1 MEEIDVAAAASAVFA
16 GISTVAAFFTIWWP
30 WHTRGKASIKHRDKL
45 PRNFPEMLPHLILPC
60 GCRRPFLFVQW
71 RNDGDATAH
80 AVKVSSSICDVV
92 LMVEGDQYRHGFDV
106 IDDVALLRPGETFTS
121 ILLPRDRTDLELV
134 DVTLEY
140 LEEPTR
146 LEKSLVSTPISL
158 SYRLR
163 GLRPLEDHEKHAAW
177 ESLREQSERAG
188 CGSTDAQV
196 FHYAQQVCPEYLH
209 ILGVPSPDGSH
220 QPN

>member
-16 GISTVAAFFTIWWP
+16 GISTFAAFFTVWWP
-30 WHTRGKASIKHRDKL
+30 WHTRGRASIKHRDKL

-80 AVKVSSSICDVV
+80 AVKVSSGTCDVV
-92 LMVEGDQYRHGFDV
+92 LMVEGEQYRHGFD
-106 IDDVALLRPGETFTS
+106 IISDVALLKPGETFTS
-121 ILLPRDRTDLELV
+121 ILLPRDETDRERI

-146 LEKSLVSTPISL
+146 LKKSRVSTPISL
-158 SYRLR
+158 PYRLR
-163 GLRPLEDHEKHAAW
+163 GLRPLGNPEIRAAW

-188 CGSTDAQV
+188 CGTTDEQV
-196 FHYAQQVCPEYLH
+196 LHYARQVCPEYLH
-209 ILGVPSPDGSH
+209 ILGVPPLDGSH